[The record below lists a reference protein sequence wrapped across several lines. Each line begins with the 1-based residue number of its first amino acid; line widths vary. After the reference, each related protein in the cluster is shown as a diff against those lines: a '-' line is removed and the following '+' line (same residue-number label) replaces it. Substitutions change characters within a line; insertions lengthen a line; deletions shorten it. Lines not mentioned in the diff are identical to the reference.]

1 MLTIS
6 NFALYSAFIIMLV
19 ALVPFSLAVKSKH
32 KDKYNKI
39 AIIMTSIAFVL
50 QIVYF
55 ITRWIVA
62 GHAPVSNLYEFV
74 SFFGIMII
82 GGFLLFNM
90 IYNTPVLGLFAI
102 PIALLV
108 IGYASMFSRDVSP
121 LVPSL
126 QSHWLA
132 IHVITVSIS
141 YGVLSISA
149 VAGLIYIIKTT
160 EPSIRNKEFFGIEM
174 IMWFIVT
181 VIAFILITITM
192 RGIIQYEDLY
202 LYTDKNDQTQV
213 AEYHLPAITVFDSS
227 VPVND
232 LGDNQYEQIDGNQG
246 FIKLPPFINAQKV
259 NTVIWSIFGGSL
271 LYGLIRLFVRKPL
284 FMLVKPWTK
293 NVNIELMD
301 EIGYRSV
308 IIGYPLFALGGL
320 LFAAIWAQEAWS
332 RFWGW
337 DPKETWAFITFMF
350 YTVFLHLRLNK
361 GFDGKKSAW
370 LAVIGMLVILFNL
383 IAVNLIIAGLHSY
396 A

>member
-1 MLTIS
+1 
-6 NFALYSAFIIMLV
+6 
-19 ALVPFSLAVKSKH
+19 
-32 KDKYNKI
+32 
-39 AIIMTSIAFVL
+39 MTSIAFVL

-284 FMLVKPWTK
+284 FMLVKPWTR